1 MVKRT
6 RVPCAL
12 VAAPFINKY
21 IRKPGEILI
30 DGQVVPV
37 KEKEIINANVI
48 KVEVGTNGIQGGD
61 SGHGSRTH
69 FAIENVS
76 STDMTLAFDG
86 GDAYC
91 GHVDVGD
98 VRLEG
103 REGMHGC
110 ERIEIEFGG
119 DAELDT
125 FIEALEFAVATLKEQ
140 RGY

>member
-1 MVKRT
+1 MD
-6 RVPCAL
+6 L
-12 VAAPFINKY
+12 INK
-21 IRKPGEILI
+21 IAPKPGFIRI
-30 DGQVVPV
+30 DGYEVPV
-37 KEKEIINANVI
+37 REKEITNANII
-48 KVEVGTNGIQGGD
+48 KVEVGTNGIRGGD

-76 STDMTLAFDG
+76 STDMKLAFDG

-98 VRLEG
+98 VRMKC

-110 ERIEIEFGG
+110 EIQAERIEIEFGG
-119 DAELDT
+119 DDELDS
-125 FIEALEFAVATLKEQ
+125 FVEALEFAVATLKEQ